1 MKTTETV
8 GVVGLGTM
16 GYPIAQN
23 LIEAG
28 YRILGYEID
37 VNRWKST
44 DQLSYVEDL
53 ESLANKTTVILLSL
67 PDSSAVEDVVGEL
80 LTFNVPHKLEVVDTS
95 TIGTKASQAIG
106 HSVHNTGLEYLDLS
120 LIHI

>member
-8 GVVGLGTM
+8 GVVGLGNM
-16 GYPIAQN
+16 GYPIALN

-28 YRILGYEID
+28 YRIVGYEID

-67 PDSSAVEDVVGEL
+67 PDSSAVE
-80 LTFNVPHKLEVVDTS
+80 
-95 TIGTKASQAIG
+95 
-106 HSVHNTGLEYLDLS
+106 
-120 LIHI
+120 